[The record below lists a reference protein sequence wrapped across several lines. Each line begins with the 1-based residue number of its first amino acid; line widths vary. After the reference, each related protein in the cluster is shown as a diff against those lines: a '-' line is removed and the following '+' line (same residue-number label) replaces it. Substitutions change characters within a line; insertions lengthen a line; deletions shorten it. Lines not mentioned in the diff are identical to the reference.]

1 MSDQAPIVVVSAQ
14 QPAPF
19 SSALTSSNM
28 FPLIDATWGEA
39 LDAVARVQ
47 PAAVLV
53 SASAED
59 MPTFQALA
67 KRLGAKQPYVPLI
80 AIDPTTA
87 LPGHAIPF
95 GQTSGHFDRLSA
107 RLRNALRVRTL
118 HATVMRRLTAE
129 NVQRTSLQTPDPLE
143 DATVMLIGRGAGYP
157 ALSVALG
164 ERVGVVGALSIEAA
178 AKHLNT
184 RDLDGIVVGEGFS
197 RRVVDA
203 FLTVLAEDARFRNLP
218 VIVTAPDLAP
228 SYELANLEMTSG
240 DGADIAATALPLVRQ
255 HAFEARL
262 SRALK
267 AIDSDGLL
275 DANTGLLTRA
285 AFERDLASAV
295 YQTQSRGG
303 GLSAARFAFENIP
316 ERAQRDAA
324 RILSR
329 LMRQMDFG
337 TLQADG
343 SIVMVFAEADL
354 RNAHMIAKRL
364 SSVMKHTMHGP
375 KRDARNDPH
384 VTLAT
389 LLPSDSAKS
398 LLARLHEGAT
408 RRVAS

>member
-1 MSDQAPIVVVSAQ
+1 
-14 QPAPF
+14 
-19 SSALTSSNM
+19 M

-80 AIDPTTA
+80 AIDPTTV

-95 GQTSGHFDRLSA
+95 AQTSGHFDRLSA

-157 ALSVALG
+157 ALSVAFG

-178 AKHLNT
+178 AKHLNS

-197 RRVVDA
+197 LRVVDA

-228 SYELANLEMTSG
+228 SYELANLEMASG
-240 DGADIAATALPLVRQ
+240 DAADVAATALPLVRQ

-267 AIDSDGLL
+267 AIDSEGLL
-275 DANTGLLTRA
+275 DVNTGLLTRA
-285 AFERDLASAV
+285 AFERDLATAV
-295 YQTQSRGG
+295 YQTQARGG
-303 GLSAARFAFENIP
+303 GLSAVRFAFENIP

-343 SIVMVFAEADL
+343 SIVVVFAEADL

-375 KRDARNDPH
+375 KRDARNEPH

-389 LLPSDSAKS
+389 LLPSDTAKS
-398 LLARLHEGAT
+398 ILARLHEDVA

>member
-1 MSDQAPIVVVSAQ
+1 
-14 QPAPF
+14 
-19 SSALTSSNM
+19 M

-80 AIDPTTA
+80 AVDPTTA

-95 GQTSGHFDRLSA
+95 AQTTGHFDRLSA

-157 ALSVALG
+157 ALSVAFG

-178 AKHLNT
+178 AKHLNS

-197 RRVVDA
+197 LRVVDA

-240 DGADIAATALPLVRQ
+240 DAADVAATALPLVRQ
-255 HAFEARL
+255 RAFEARL

-285 AFERDLASAV
+285 AFERDLATAV
-295 YQTQSRGG
+295 YQTQARGG
-303 GLSAARFAFENIP
+303 GLSAVRFAFENIP

-343 SIVMVFAEADL
+343 SIVVVFAEADL

-389 LLPSDSAKS
+389 LLPSDTAKS
-398 LLARLHEGAT
+398 ILARLHDDVA

>member
-1 MSDQAPIVVVSAQ
+1 
-14 QPAPF
+14 
-19 SSALTSSNM
+19 M

-95 GQTSGHFDRLSA
+95 AQTTGHFDRLSA

-157 ALSVALG
+157 ALSVAFG

-178 AKHLNT
+178 AKHLNS

-197 RRVVDA
+197 LRVVDA

-228 SYELANLEMTSG
+228 SYELANLEMASG
-240 DGADIAATALPLVRQ
+240 DAADVAATALPLVRQ

-267 AIDSDGLL
+267 AIDSEGLL
-275 DANTGLLTRA
+275 DVNTGLLTRA
-285 AFERDLASAV
+285 AFERDLATAV
-295 YQTQSRGG
+295 YQTQARGG
-303 GLSAARFAFENIP
+303 GLSAVRFAFENIP
-316 ERAQRDAA
+316 QRAQRDAA

-343 SIVMVFAEADL
+343 SIVVVFAEADL

-375 KRDARNDPH
+375 KRDARNEPH

-389 LLPSDSAKS
+389 LLPSDTAKS
-398 LLARLHEGAT
+398 ILARLHEDVA